1 MVRPKVAV
9 TVVAELT
16 SRERE
21 VALLVAEGLTNR
33 EIATRL
39 FVTVRTAEYH
49 VHNALTK
56 MNMTSRSQLQEAMAA
71 S

>member
-1 MVRPKVAV
+1 MR
-9 TVVAELT
+9 
-16 SRERE
+16 
-21 VALLVAEGLTNR
+21 
-33 EIATRL
+33 IATRL

-56 MNMTSRSQLQEAMAA
+56 MNMSSRSQLQEAMAA

>member
-1 MVRPKVAV
+1 MTVRL
-9 TVVAELT
+9 AELT